1 MVFSSVYLI
10 KINFILLA
18 LVISSVG
25 GVYAQ
30 QQVETDWY
38 LHTYVWNENLDVWAR
53 STCEMEVGA
62 VGNSGVVRGCSDN
75 EVRSTGVCEVKESC
89 NGNQPQNHA
98 VRYYHEPNNAQG
110 IVSGELRGSAWSP
123 VYGSILFSE
132 DAFPSSSCFGLSGEA
147 RQPRVVK
154 TSHGKVIL
162 IGCVYIPSLQDYI
175 LLSPS
180 PSRGETIAGISS
192 YAPQGYV
199 RGWSGVQLETVTT
212 GTGSGSTCQSGASG
226 CINPNVNSPYI
237 KVSGCGYSQKHGK
250 WAFGPDSSTASS
262 NCLPEGQRYSS
273 NFKRVLDTALLGF
286 RGAHVTSC
294 SLQPEKRSIQIGEVL
309 TFKARCPFGYADVK
323 AATVVYPD
331 GTRSGDLASRLTS
344 PNSIIGF
351 FEYLFSEPVF
361 SRISS
366 FELTCKDRHEHNIFG
381 DRPGACRG
389 GQGVSVRA
397 VSLGEFSLEPSFFVE
412 GGLANFNASIENFA
426 DPSIFNTFCKIKRVT
441 DNETVSCFKVE
452 EVYTNTLSSSLSS
465 NNPHFN
471 QSDLVLQDSSY
482 ELTCWYDQEADP
494 SETVPSHNS
503 NTLCTDPSVSDGW
516 ASVGP
521 IQALARV
528 LPSRIIEI
536 GVGDTIP
543 TPSLEESGQSV
554 HVQIPSDLFSSDP
567 EAPTEVVVY
576 GITDSIRVID
586 ASNPFKRFLFFK
598 DLTTAKEWRQGFDG
612 VTCSSLT
619 CINNRLS
626 GIDGVVVG
634 TSQVRHAVI
643 DASSLGVRYILV
655 AETRVGSGRSPKV
668 KFTKE

>member
-1 MVFSSVYLI
+1 MVFLGARLI
-10 KINFILLA
+10 KVSFILLA
-18 LVISSVG
+18 LVGSIG
-25 GVYAQ
+25 GIHAQ

-53 STCEMEVGA
+53 STCEMEVGG
-62 VGNSGVVRGCSDN
+62 VGNSGVIRGCSAN

-89 NGNQPQNHA
+89 NGSQPQNHA

-110 IVSGELRGSAWSP
+110 IASGELHGSAWSP

-132 DAFPSSSCFGLSGEA
+132 DTFPPSYCFELSGEA

-154 TSHGKVIL
+154 TSRGNVIL
-162 IGCVYIPSLQDYI
+162 IGCVYVPSLQDYI

-180 PSRGETIAGISS
+180 PSEGETIPGVSS
-192 YAPQGYV
+192 YAPRGYS
-199 RGWSGVQLETVTT
+199 GNWSGVQLETVTV
-212 GTGSGSTCQSGASG
+212 GSGSGSVCQSGASG
-226 CINPNVNSPYI
+226 CVNPNVNSPYI
-237 KVSGCGYSQKHGK
+237 KVSGCGYSQNHGK

-262 NCLPEGQRYSS
+262 NCLPGPRYSS
-273 NFKRVLDTALLGF
+273 NFKKVLDTALLGF
-286 RGAHVTSC
+286 RGSHVTSC

-309 TFKARCPFGYADVK
+309 TFRARCPFGYADVK

-331 GTRSGDLASRLTS
+331 GTRSGDLANRLTS
-344 PNSIIGF
+344 PNSIRGF

-397 VSLGEFSLEPSFFVE
+397 VSLGEFSLKPAFFVE
-412 GGLANFNASIENFA
+412 GGLADFDASIENFA
-426 DPSIFNTFCKIKRVT
+426 DPSVFNTFCKIKRVI
-441 DNETVSCFKVE
+441 DDKVVSCFKVE
-452 EVYTNTLSSSLSS
+452 DVYTNTLSSSLSS
-465 NNPHFN
+465 NNPHFSK
-471 QSDLVLQDSSY
+471 SDLVLQDSSY

-494 SETVPSHNS
+494 NQAISNHSS
-503 NTLCTDPSVSDGW
+503 NTLCTNASVSDGW

-521 IQALARV
+521 VRTLARV
-528 LPSRIIEI
+528 LPSRIVEI
-536 GVGDTIP
+536 GIGDTVP
-543 TPSLEESGQSV
+543 TPSFEESNQVV

-567 EAPTEVVVY
+567 GAPTEVVVY
-576 GITDSIRVID
+576 GVTESIRVID
-586 ASNPFKRFLFFK
+586 ASNPFKRLLFFE
-598 DLTTAKEWRQGFDG
+598 DLAIAREWRQGFDG

-619 CINNRLS
+619 CVNNGLS
-626 GIDGVVVG
+626 GVDEVIIG

-643 DASSLGVRYILV
+643 DASSLGDRYILV

-668 KFTKE
+668 KYTKE